1 MTAEN
6 QTEDGTSP
14 ILKELEELSMFQDSA
29 NDIPEK
35 DETDMAMKE
44 SMEEIQTE
52 MAWMK
57 SLLVQGI
64 ARIEP
69 SARSALEVRLADRWM

>member
-6 QTEDGTSP
+6 QPKDGKPS
-14 ILKELEELSMFQDSA
+14 ILEELSLLQDSA
-29 NDIPEK
+29 NNFPEK
-35 DETDMAMKE
+35 DEANMATKDP
-44 SMEEIQTE
+44 MEEIQME

-64 ARIEP
+64 ARVEP
-69 SARSALEVRLADRWM
+69 SARSALEVQLADRWM

>member
-6 QTEDGTSP
+6 QPKDGKPS
-14 ILKELEELSMFQDSA
+14 ILEELSLLQDSA
-29 NDIPEK
+29 NNFSEEDEANTATK
-35 DETDMAMKE
+35 DP
-44 SMEEIQTE
+44 MEEIQME

-69 SARSALEVRLADRWM
+69 SARSALEVHLADRWM

>member
-6 QTEDGTSP
+6 QPENAATT
-14 ILKELEELSMFQDSA
+14 ILEELSLFQDSA

-35 DETDMAMKE
+35 DETDMATKDP
-44 SMEEIQTE
+44 MEEIQTE

-69 SARSALEVRLADRWM
+69 SARSALEVHLADRWM